1 MSIFTQARP
10 DTRHDDQHARTGSLK
25 MISPTI
31 AAAVE
36 ESDSSS
42 EEEAAAA
49 VPQSDTVDE
58 VTVQFRQ
65 AYRARTNSTG
75 LLVRR
80 MFAFG
85 SNPGTGAAPPHM
97 RRITTPFTDLVTN
110 TVTSNQSFIA
120 QDPTAPVIHGVQQPA
135 TLVAITARPR
145 TGTIVYMFFAQER
158 GLTHMWRA
166 GFYRGTIM

>member
-1 MSIFTQARP
+1 
-10 DTRHDDQHARTGSLK
+10 
-25 MISPTI
+25 
-31 AAAVE
+31 VE
-36 ESDSSS
+36 ESDSSD
-42 EEEAAAA
+42 EDEAAAA
-49 VPQSDTVDE
+49 AAPQRAGTAEE

-65 AYRARTNSTG
+65 VYRARINSTG
-75 LLVRR
+75 GLVRR
-80 MFAFG
+80 SFAFG
-85 SNPGTGAAPPHM
+85 DNPGTGHAPPHM

-145 TGTIVYMFFAQER
+145 TGTVVYMFFAQER
-158 GLTHMWRA
+158 GLTHTWRA